1 MIKCNAEALCGSRF
15 GKHRAPH
22 KNSPE
27 NLGSTEYRYDTKKF
41 QLIFLKG
48 GNSVT
53 IRQKSILFQGGDIKY
68 VKVFRGKCHDVCK
81 LISNGSAKHTYPK
94 QTWPTDGKN
103 CWIWVTGR
111 Q

>member
-1 MIKCNAEALCGSRF
+1 MTKCYAGVLCGSRF
-15 GKHRAPH
+15 GKHRVTH

-53 IRQKSILFQGGDIKY
+53 
-68 VKVFRGKCHDVCK
+68 
-81 LISNGSAKHTYPK
+81 
-94 QTWPTDGKN
+94 
-103 CWIWVTGR
+103 
-111 Q
+111 